1 MTKTNGKDMQH
12 LPPGSAPAGPRSTSD
27 PNRIIS
33 MKLKALYRTVEEQ
46 GIPDRFVELLER
58 LDDAEKRA
66 KSKAGGGDG

>member
-12 LPPGSAPAGPRSTSD
+12 SPPGTAPAGNRRDSD

-33 MKLKALYRTVEEQ
+33 MKLKALYREVEEQ
-46 GIPDRFVELLER
+46 GIPDRFIELLER

-66 KSKAGGGDG
+66 KTKAGGGDG